1 MQVKTF
7 KLYAIGSALVVA
19 MFFATIEV
27 ATRTVSWASEKG
39 FRLQLHEL
47 DPLDAAVADIYR
59 WHPFVGF
66 TFAPNSIIESGHP
79 NQKESARILTDQY
92 GFLARD
98 PGLTPDKAPNE
109 IRVATIGASTTAN
122 INLAY
127 DENWPG
133 RLGQLLERAMPGKTV
148 RVINAAVPGFDTAQS
163 IGNLALRVMPFKP
176 DVVVVYHAYND
187 MKAAAPKS
195 VFRPDYAHIHGTPY
209 GHHEKPSVLIR
220 GLNHSMFYV
229 RMRNR
234 YREGRLAQAR
244 LDAITDK
251 GRLASIPTEAEQAFD
266 QHIRALIGVARAG
279 GAQVVLSSFA
289 TLHDPGLNYH
299 RQETFVG
306 LSPLQQRELAALLH
320 FTPSLTLPG
329 IFDGLN
335 RYNAVLRRVGIQEKT
350 GWVDNGRLLPHA
362 DAYFVDR
369 VHFSREGAALM
380 AKNFLPVVLEQ
391 LRK

>member
-1 MQVKTF
+1 MQTQTL
-7 KLYAIGSALVVA
+7 KLYAIGSALVIV
-19 MFFATIEV
+19 MFFATIEAV
-27 ATRTVSWASEKG
+27 TRTVSWASEKG

-66 TFAPNSIIESGHP
+66 TFAPNSIVESGHP
-79 NQKESARILTDQY
+79 NQKESARILIDGH

-98 PGLTPDKAPNE
+98 HGLTTDKAPNE

-122 INLAY
+122 LHLAY

-133 RLGQLLERAMPGKTV
+133 RLGELLERTMPGKTV

-163 IGNLALRVMPFKP
+163 IGNLSLRVMPFKP
-176 DVVVVYHAYND
+176 DVVVIYHAYND
-187 MKAAAPKS
+187 MKAAAPTS
-195 VFRPDYAHIHGTPY
+195 AFRPDYAHIHGTPY
-209 GHHEKPSVLIR
+209 GYHPKPSALIR

-234 YREGRLAQAR
+234 YREARLAQAR
-244 LDAITDK
+244 LDADTGE
-251 GRLASIPTEAEQAFD
+251 GRLASIPTAAEQTFD

-279 GAQVVLSSFA
+279 GARVVLSSFA
-289 TLHDPGLNYH
+289 TLHDLGLDYH
-299 RQETFVG
+299 SQETFVG
-306 LSPLQQRELAALLH
+306 LSSLQQRELAALVH

-329 IFDGLN
+329 VIDGFN
-335 RYNAVLRRVGIQEKT
+335 RYNAVLRRVGAQEKT
-350 GWVDNGRLLPHA
+350 GWVDNGRLIPHE
-362 DAYFVDR
+362 DTYFVDR

-380 AKNFLPVVLEQ
+380 AKNLLPVVLEQ